1 MKAVTFQGIK
11 DIQVKQVE
19 DPALQQHDDII
30 VRITSTAIC
39 GSDLHIYQGALPA
52 AKDYVIGHEPMGIV
66 EEVGPE
72 VTRVKKGDRV
82 VLPFNI
88 ACGQCFYCNHD
99 MESQCDKSNGNPDI
113 HTGGTSGSP
122 SDMVVIRAVR
132 LNCYECLT
140 ATSLHLS
147 FPNPVS
153 WKTRHYCSFPTCCR
167 RHTGVLKMLA
177 SSLGI
182 PSLYSAVALLG

>member
-1 MKAVTFQGIK
+1 MRAVTFQGIK
-11 DIQVKQVE
+11 DIQVKEVE
-19 DPALQQHDDII
+19 DPKLQQKDDII

-88 ACGQCFYCNHD
+88 ACGECFYCNHD
-99 MESQCDKSNGNPDI
+99 MESQCDNSNGNPDI
-113 HTGGTSGSP
+113 HTGVILGSPNATEITPEGRQNYCVFPTGTSL
-122 SDMVVIRAVR
+122 R
-132 LNCYECLT
+132 L
-140 ATSLHLS
+140 
-147 FPNPVS
+147 
-153 WKTRHYCSFPTCCR
+153 
-167 RHTGVLKMLA
+167 
-177 SSLGI
+177 
-182 PSLYSAVALLG
+182 